1 MHQFELQRQEKIGE
15 LQTEAFLYK
24 HRTGAELLSLVNDD
38 ENKVFGIN
46 FRTPPTDSTGI
57 AHILEHS
64 VLCGSRKYPVKEPFV
79 ELLKGSLNTFLN
91 AFTYPDK
98 TCYPVASQNLQ
109 DFYNLVDVYLDA
121 VFYPRL
127 TPEILQQEGWHYELD
142 DTEKPLTFKG
152 VVYNEMKGAYSDP
165 ERRLAEYAQHSIF
178 PDTTYGVESG
188 GHPRHIPDLTW
199 EQFETFHRD
208 LYHPAN
214 SRIYVYGDDDPERR
228 LELLEEYLADFESRE
243 ITSQVTSQ
251 PRFDEPRRVVQPY
264 PVSADGENNRSM
276 TTVSWLLHDDLDAE
290 TIMALHILEHIL
302 LGTPASPL
310 RKALIESGLGED
322 LAGVGMESE
331 LMQLYFSVGLRGVE
345 PDRVDE
351 VDDLILNSL
360 ESLADEGLDPD
371 AIAAALNTTEF
382 RLRENNTGS
391 YPRGLA
397 LMLRALSTWLYD
409 RDPLE
414 PLKFEAPL
422 GTIKAKSA
430 PGSGFFEGLIRTQL
444 LSNHHRTTI
453 VLEPDE
459 DLVAAEEAEET
470 ERLALARAGMDSEE
484 LQSHV
489 ANTLELRRMQE
500 APDAPEDLAKLPRL
514 QLEDL
519 DRATRKIPMEVGNE
533 NGLTTLY
540 HDLFTN
546 GIVYLDMGF
555 DLHVL
560 PSELLPY
567 VPLFGRALV
576 ETGTDREDFVA
587 LGQRIGMK
595 TGGIGSHSLIT
606 SKREGGEAAA
616 WLFLRGK
623 GMTNQVAEL
632 LEIMQEVL
640 ATARLDNR
648 ERLTQ
653 MVLEEKAGEEAG
665 LVPGGHRVANLRLR
679 AQYDEA
685 SWASEQMKGV
695 EYLFFLRQLAKDCEN
710 HWDQVQA
717 RLEDI
722 RNRLVNRV
730 SMICN
735 STYHGDDRAVVEREL
750 ARFAAQL
757 PEGDTRPTPWSPEF
771 IARNEGLAV
780 PSQVNYVAKA
790 ANIYDLGYNLDG
802 SVAVITRFMG
812 TSWLWDRV
820 RVQGGAY
827 GAFCSFDHF
836 SGVLS
841 YASYRDPNLL
851 ETVEVY
857 DQTSR
862 FLAETEINEDE
873 LHKAIIGTIGDMD
886 GYQLPDAKGYTSML
900 RHLTGVTEE
909 YRQTMRDQ
917 VLGTEV
923 SAFREFAKILE
934 QLNRDGRVVVVGAP
948 DKLEAANQLRS
959 DFLDIVKVL

>member
-1 MHQFELQRQEKIGE
+1 MNQFKLLRQEEIHELQA
-15 LQTEAFLYK
+15 EAFLYK
-24 HRTGAELLSLVNDD
+24 HRSGAELLSLVNKD

-46 FRTPPTDSTGI
+46 FRTPPSDSTGI

-79 ELLKGSLNTFLN
+79 ELMKGSLNTFLN

-127 TPEILQQEGWHYELD
+127 TPSVLQQEGWHYELD
-142 DTEKPLTFKG
+142 DPEKPLTFKG

-188 GHPRHIPDLTW
+188 GHPRHIPDLSW
-199 EQFETFHRD
+199 EQFEAFHRD

-214 SRIYVYGDDDPERR
+214 SRIYVYGDDDPARR
-228 LELLEEYLADFESRE
+228 LELLEEYLADFEPRV
-243 ITSQVTSQ
+243 IASQVTRQ
-251 PRFDEPRRVVQPY
+251 PRFDEPRRLVLPY
-264 PVSADGENNRSM
+264 PVSAEGESNRSM
-276 TTVSWLLHDDLDAE
+276 TTVSWLLHDDFDAE
-290 TIMALHILEHIL
+290 TVLALNILEHIL

-331 LMQLYFSVGLRGVE
+331 LLQLFFSVGLRGVE
-345 PDRVDE
+345 SERVDE
-351 VDDLILNSL
+351 VEELILSSL
-360 ESLADEGLDPD
+360 TRLADEGLDQD
-371 AIAAALNTTEF
+371 AISAALNTTEF

-391 YPRGLA
+391 YPRGLV

-422 GTIKAKSA
+422 ANIKAKSGA
-430 PGSGFFEGLIRTQL
+430 GTGFFEHLIRTQL

-459 DLVAAEEAEET
+459 DLAAAEEAEET
-470 ERLALARAGMDSEE
+470 ERLAQARAGMDGAA
-484 LQSHV
+484 LRSHV
-489 ANTLELRRMQE
+489 ANTLELRRRQE

-514 QLEDL
+514 QLDDL
-519 DRATRKIPMEVGNE
+519 DRHTRKIPIEVGKE
-533 NGLTTLY
+533 NGWTTLY

-546 GIVYLDMGF
+546 GVVYLDVGF

-560 PSELLPY
+560 PSDLLPY

-576 ETGTDREDFVA
+576 ETGTEREDFVK

-606 SKREGGEAAA
+606 SKRGGGEASA

-632 LEIMQEVL
+632 LDIMQEVL

-648 ERLTQ
+648 ERFTQ

-679 AQYDEA
+679 AQFDEA
-685 SWASEQMKGV
+685 GWASEQMKGV
-695 EYLFFLRQLAKDCEN
+695 EYLFFLRQLADDCAN
-710 HWDQVQA
+710 RWDQVQS

-722 RNRLVNRV
+722 RNRLVNRR
-730 SMICN
+730 STICN
-735 STYHGDDRAVVEREL
+735 CTYHSDDRAIVEKEL
-750 ARFAAQL
+750 ARFASKL
-757 PEGDTRPTPWSPEF
+757 PEGDSHPASWAPEF
-771 IARNEGLAV
+771 IARDEGLAV

-790 ANIYDLGYNLDG
+790 ANIYDLGYQLDG

-820 RVQGGAY
+820 RVRGGAY

-886 GYQLPDAKGYTSML
+886 GYQLPDAKGFTSMV
-900 RHLTGVTEE
+900 RYLTGVTEE

-917 VLGTEV
+917 VLGTDV
-923 SAFREFAKILE
+923 SAFREFARILE
-934 QLNRDGRVVVVGAP
+934 QVNRRGRVVVVGAP
-948 DKLEAANQLRS
+948 DKLEEANQLRR
-959 DFLDIVKVL
+959 DFLDIMKVL

>member
-1 MHQFELQRQEKIGE
+1 MHQFELHRQETIAE
-15 LQTEAFLYK
+15 LQTEAYLYK
-24 HRTGAELLSLVNDD
+24 HASGAELLSLVNDD
-38 ENKVFGIN
+38 ENKVFGIT
-46 FRTPPTDSTGI
+46 FRTPPSDSTGI

-127 TPEILQQEGWHYELD
+127 TPEVLQQEGWHYELD
-142 DTEKPLTFKG
+142 DPEKPLTFKG

-165 ERRLAEYAQHSIF
+165 DRRLGEYAQHSIF

-199 EQFETFHRD
+199 EQFETFHRE

-214 SRIYVYGDDDPERR
+214 SRIYVYGDDDPKRR
-228 LELLEEYLADFESRE
+228 LELLEEYLGDFEPRNIS
-243 ITSQVTSQ
+243 SQVKKQ
-251 PRFDEPRRVVQPY
+251 PRFDEPRRMVERY
-264 PVSADGENNRSM
+264 PVSADGENNKSM
-276 TTVSWLLHDDLDAE
+276 TTVSWLLHDDPDAE

-310 RKALIESGLGED
+310 RKVLIESGLGED

-331 LMQLYFSVGLRGVE
+331 LMQIYFSVGLRGVE
-345 PDRVDE
+345 PTRVNE
-351 VDDLILNSL
+351 VEELILETL
-360 ESLADEGLDPD
+360 ETLANEGFDPD
-371 AIAAALNTTEF
+371 TVAAALNTAEF

-397 LMLRALSTWLYD
+397 LMLRALSSWLYD

-414 PLKFEAPL
+414 PLKFETPL
-422 GTIKAKSA
+422 GSIKAKSA
-430 PGSGFFEGLIRTQL
+430 PGNGFFEQMIRSQL
-444 LSNHHRTTI
+444 LSNRHRTTI
-453 VLEPDE
+453 VLEPDA
-459 DLVAAEEAEET
+459 DLAAAEEREES
-470 ERLALARAGMDSEE
+470 ERLAQARAGMDAKE
-484 LQSHV
+484 LQAHV
-489 ANTLELRRMQE
+489 ANTLELRRLQE
-500 APDAPEDLAKLPRL
+500 TPDAPEDLAKLPRL
-514 QLEDL
+514 QLKDL
-519 DRATRKIPMEVGNE
+519 ERTTRKIPMEMGSE

-546 GIVYLDMGF
+546 GIVYLDVGF

-560 PSELLPY
+560 PAELLPY
-567 VPLFGRALV
+567 VPLFGRALL
-576 ETGTDREDFVA
+576 ETGTEREDFVK
-587 LGQRIGMK
+587 LDQRIGMK
-595 TGGIGSHSLIT
+595 TGGIGSHALIS
-606 SKREGGEAAA
+606 SKRNGSQAAA

-640 ATARLDNR
+640 ATARLDDR
-648 ERLTQ
+648 ERFVR
-653 MVLEEKAGEEAG
+653 MVLEEKAGEEAS

-695 EYLFFLRQLAKDCEN
+695 EYLFFLRQLMEDCEER
-710 HWDQVQA
+710 WDEVHG
-717 RLEDI
+717 RLEEL
-722 RNRLVNRV
+722 RRRLVNRR
-730 SMICN
+730 SMILN
-735 STYHGDDRAVVEREL
+735 GTYHSSDRAEVEKEL
-750 ARFAAQL
+750 AQFAARI
-757 PEGDTRPTPWSPEF
+757 PESDTDSTAWSPRYV
-771 IARNEGLAV
+771 ARNEGLAV

-790 ANIYDLGYNLDG
+790 ANIYDLGYELDG
-802 SVAVITRFMG
+802 SVGVITRFMG

-873 LHKAIIGTIGDMD
+873 LHKAIIGTIGDLD
-886 GYQLPDAKGYTSML
+886 GYQLPDAKGYTSMV
-900 RHLTGVTEE
+900 RHLAGVTEE

-923 SAFREFAKILE
+923 AAFREFAQVLE
-934 QLNRDGRVVVVGAP
+934 QLNEEGRVVVLGAA
-948 DKLEAANQLRS
+948 DKLEAANQERP
-959 DFLDIVKVL
+959 DFLEIVKVL